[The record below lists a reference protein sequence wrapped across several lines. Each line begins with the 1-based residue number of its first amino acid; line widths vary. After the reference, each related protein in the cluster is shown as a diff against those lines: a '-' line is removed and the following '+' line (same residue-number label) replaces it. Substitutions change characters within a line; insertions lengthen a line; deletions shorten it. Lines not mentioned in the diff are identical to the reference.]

1 MYITGIWCMTQPS
14 RESQELFKLKIV
26 VGGESNVGKTSL
38 VHRLRHGSFPLVD
51 LRRTIGVDFTIRD
64 LEVIVDEGETKR
76 VRLHLWDFGGERRF
90 RELFPKYSEGANG
103 IILAFDLTV
112 AETLEKLSEWK
123 SILDPEPN
131 VPIFLVA
138 TKKDLEDH
146 KITSEEINDWQ
157 KENGVTHF
165 FQTSARTGENVEHVF
180 KQLAIKIISR

>member
-1 MYITGIWCMTQPS
+1 MTATS

-64 LEVIVDEGETKR
+64 LEVALESGEKKR
-76 VRLHLWDFGGERRF
+76 VRLHLWDFGGEKRF

-103 IILAFDLTV
+103 IILAFDITV
-112 AETLEKLSEWK
+112 AETLTKLGEWK
-123 SILDPEPN
+123 AILNPEPS

-138 TKKDLEDH
+138 TKRDLEDH
-146 KITSEEINDWQ
+146 KITPEEISDWQ
-157 KENGVTHF
+157 KENRVTNF
-165 FQTSARTGENVEHVF
+165 FQTSARTGENVERVF
-180 KQLAIKIISR
+180 EQLAIKIISR